1 MYDISVTVNDGGAD
15 ENFKS
20 FPVYFTA
27 VAKPQSRVVSFP
39 ASEACQK
46 PASTTCILSDL
57 LEGLV
62 QGRNKGLRLRP

>member
-39 ASEACQK
+39 ASEACHAK
-46 PASTTCILSDL
+46 IPHASCQIY
-57 LEGLV
+57 
-62 QGRNKGLRLRP
+62 